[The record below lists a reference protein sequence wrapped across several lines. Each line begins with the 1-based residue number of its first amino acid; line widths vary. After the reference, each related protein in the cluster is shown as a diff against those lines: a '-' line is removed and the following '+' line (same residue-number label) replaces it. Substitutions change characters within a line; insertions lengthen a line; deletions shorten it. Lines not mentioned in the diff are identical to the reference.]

1 MFQKINHKH
10 PQNLRTHLKMKKIF
24 ILLLI
29 TQISFA
35 QKDGFWDKERAFTKE
50 IKLLA
55 GNRTLVKI
63 DDLPEGAS
71 EFVFRIL
78 LIDENGKIT
87 TSLASILKA
96 IPDPT
101 GISQGTAG
109 AIFLTNS
116 LSGDDTCIYGIYTS
130 EKSGNQFLKDGK
142 LETACYFSKDAIN
155 KDSKVISI
163 KNTKCFENAPNIWF
177 AFENKNWVFSTKIVL
192 EVVSWVDY
200 SASRGWN
207 LESKKELVSLGKKL
221 DWYKK
226 SSNQSLFLAQFL
238 ESFTEKYKFSEYNQ
252 MLALEKS
259 KAIIEVQ
266 EIALKKTNQFDSY
279 LNTIRMEAI
288 QLYKN
293 NKVDEAISKI
303 QNEIIFKKAANHIDY
318 GLLGSFYLSSKQ
330 FEMAELNLEKAI
342 LLDKTDLS
350 HKLNLSYVYLFTNR
364 VSEAKDIHN
373 QYKIQNITSNVSWVN
388 QTKSDFSDFEKNGFP
403 TDNFKKIL
411 RILE

>member
-130 EKSGNQFLKDGK
+130 EKAGNQFLKDGK
-142 LETACYFSKDAIN
+142 LETACHFSKDAIN

-200 SASRGWN
+200 SSSRGWN

-238 ESFTEKYKFSEYNQ
+238 ESFIEKYKFSEYNQ

>member
-1 MFQKINHKH
+1 
-10 PQNLRTHLKMKKIF
+10 MKKIF
-24 ILLLI
+24 IFLLI

-50 IKLLA
+50 IKLSS

-238 ESFTEKYKFSEYNQ
+238 ESFTEKYKFSEYKQ

-259 KAIIEVQ
+259 KAINEVQ

-303 QNEIIFKKAANHIDY
+303 QNEIIFKKAASHTDY
-318 GLLGSFYLSSKQ
+318 GLLGSFYLSFKQ

-364 VSEAKDIHN
+364 VSEAKEIHN